1 MAAVVRVLCACCAHA
16 VRMLCACCAQAVR
29 KLCASLDHAEQ
40 KKSYLSFLLWALK
53 FELRS
58 REVRRVKMY
67 NTAIDDD
74 ALVHLVDWIR
84 RA

>member
-1 MAAVVRVLCACCAHA
+1 MAAVVRVLCAY
-16 VRMLCACCAQAVR
+16 CAQAVR
-29 KLCASLDHAEQ
+29 MLCASLDHAEQ
-40 KKSYLSFLLWALK
+40 KKSYYLSFLLWALK

-74 ALVHLVDWIR
+74 ALVHHVDWIR

>member
-1 MAAVVRVLCACCAHA
+1 M
-16 VRMLCACCAQAVR
+16 
-29 KLCASLDHAEQ
+29 LCASLDHAEQ
-40 KKSYLSFLLWALK
+40 KESYLSFLLWALK